1 MPVAYRRMKKNN
13 HAGRR
18 QASRAQKGKPS
29 RPARSK
35 HTVFRQVCNLI
46 PSHTI
51 PVLARKYKIDTRG
64 FRETDHVLSL
74 IYGHAAH
81 ALSLNEI
88 CDALSVHEA
97 EFLRI
102 RGATP
107 PKRNTF
113 SNANRTRDPDLAEA
127 LYWEMLTHLQR
138 ISPSFTEYGK
148 HAGFIFRLKRNIFA
162 MDSTTLPLTLASI
175 DWARHRRRKA
185 AAKCHMR
192 LNIGTFLP
200 TFAVVEDAAHHD
212 SVRADVLCANMAA
225 GDVLLADRAYVDL
238 EFLAGL
244 NARGVFFVLR
254 PKCNMLFK
262 TVKKLPCS
270 GKILRD
276 ELVRPDGVDT
286 ATDYPGVLRMVTALV
301 EVDGKERE
309 MTFITNNTRWSAR
322 TIAELY
328 RARWCI
334 ELFFKELKQTLQ
346 LRDFIGT
353 NEKAVKWQVWT
364 GLLTHLLL
372 RFLRHI
378 SRWGRSFSRCA
389 GLVRSALW
397 VKTDLGELLR
407 CYGTEGGPHRPVL
420 SAKEPFLPGFEAFS
434 SSLMGQHG

>member
-1 MPVAYRRMKKNN
+1 MKKNK

-18 QASRAQKGKPS
+18 QAPRAQKGKPS
-29 RPARSK
+29 RPAKSK

-46 PSHTI
+46 PEHMI
-51 PVLARKYKIDTRG
+51 PQLARDYKIDARK
-64 FRETDHVLSL
+64 FSEVSHVLSL
-74 IYGHAAH
+74 IYTHAAH
-81 ALSLNEI
+81 TLSLNET
-88 CDALSVHEA
+88 CDALVLHEA

-107 PKRNTF
+107 PVRNTF
-113 SNANRTRDPDLAEA
+113 SNANRTRDPALAEA
-127 LYWEMLTHLQR
+127 LYWKLFAHLQE
-138 ISPSFTEYGK
+138 ICPGFTQYRK
-148 HAGFIFRLKRNIFA
+148 HAGFIFRLKREIFA
-162 MDSTTLPLTLASI
+162 MDSTTLQLTLASI
-175 DWARHRRRKA
+175 DWARHRRKKA

-192 LNIGTFLP
+192 LNIGSFLP

-212 SVRADVLCANMAA
+212 SVRADVLCAGMVT

-238 EFLAGL
+238 AFLSGL

-254 PKCNMLFK
+254 PKCNMLFD

-276 ELVRPDGVDT
+276 ELVRPAGVNTVKKYT
-286 ATDYPGVLRMVTALV
+286 ALLRQVTALV

-309 MTFITNNTRWSAR
+309 MTFITNNTVWSAR

-328 RARWCI
+328 RARWSI

-346 LRDFIGT
+346 LSDFVGT

-364 GLLTHLLL
+364 GLITHLLL
-372 RFLRHI
+372 RFLRHV
-378 SRWGRSFSRCA
+378 SRWGHSFSRFA

-397 VKTDLGELLR
+397 VKTCLLELLR
-407 CYGTEGGPHRPVL
+407 CYGTEGAPHRPVL
-420 SAKEPFLPGFEAFS
+420 SAKDPYLPGFAKFCS
-434 SSLMGQHG
+434 SPMGQHI